1 MPVLSILI
9 ALALSTYAAV
19 AGCLLSLWFYG
30 REWRISEVTD
40 LTAAMSRCARE
51 VPFQD
56 RCR

>member
-30 REWRISEVTD
+30 REWRISRL
-40 LTAAMSRCARE
+40 LT
-51 VPFQD
+51 
-56 RCR
+56 